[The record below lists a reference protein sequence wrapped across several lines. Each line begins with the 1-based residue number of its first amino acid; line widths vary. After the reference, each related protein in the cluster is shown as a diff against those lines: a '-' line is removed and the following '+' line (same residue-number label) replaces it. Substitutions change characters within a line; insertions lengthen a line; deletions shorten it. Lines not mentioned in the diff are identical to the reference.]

1 MALALEN
8 LKIALDGFELTADLT
23 VDAGGFIALLGP
35 SGAGKSTVLN
45 AVAGF
50 VPVASG
56 SVRWN
61 GTRIDNLPPGK
72 RPVATLFQDNNLF
85 PHLSV
90 ARNIAL
96 ALTARAR
103 PTANETRQVDEAL
116 ARVGLGEMG
125 ARMPG
130 TLSGGQQSRAA
141 LARVLLQDKPLVLLD
156 EPFSAL
162 GPGQRREMLA
172 LCRDVLGGAGRTVL
186 FVSHDPE
193 DAAQADAISVV
204 IDGTVSPPRPA
215 AEVLEDPASPLRSYL
230 GK

>member
-1 MALALEN
+1 LALALEN
-8 LKIALDGFELTADLT
+8 LKIALDGFELTADMT
-23 VDAGGFIALLGP
+23 VEGGGFIALLGP

-96 ALTARAR
+96 ALTTRAR

-215 AEVLEDPASPLRSYL
+215 AEVLDDPTSPLRSYL